1 MVLVFLS
8 IFVSCCLFEVH
19 LDLLDRLSRP
29 MAMNDLRGSLFAE
42 LLDRLVS
49 VARGVSASG
58 QLGATIIIRCSVPA
72 FRVKH
77 VCQSG

>member
-1 MVLVFLS
+1 
-8 IFVSCCLFEVH
+8 
-19 LDLLDRLSRP
+19 

-72 FRVKH
+72 FRLEH